1 MNVFSSTKAR
11 DPSKAH
17 ISSGK
22 AVFHQREGT
31 FLWCLWFKFEPDAIS
46 DVTSNPRWN
55 WVGRSRSSLVFKQPT
70 IYILSTPS
78 IERWMME
85 TNVRRTMS
93 HLDANI
99 LILLRKWKY
108 SFLKFQILKKSKI
121 IFRLVYFLTQ
131 YQLLAILLL
140 QKFRCEILNKLPNLD
155 TTCKAKNTPP
165 STADERSAMFEIFF
179 FFREGIVDSGARQ
192 RGK

>member
-1 MNVFSSTKAR
+1 MESVYFIKGRKLFGGVCGSSLNQT
-11 DPSKAH
+11 PFQMSH
-17 ISSGK
+17 LIQGEIESG
-22 AVFHQREGT
+22 
-31 FLWCLWFKFEPDAIS
+31 P
-46 DVTSNPRWN
+46 
-55 WVGRSRSSLVFKQPT
+55 RSSLVFKQPT

-85 TNVRRTMS
+85 TNVQRTMS

-108 SFLKFQILKKSKI
+108 SFLKFQMPKKSKI

-155 TTCKAKNTPP
+155 TTCRAKNTPP